1 MVAQTPAGE
10 RVVSRSISVRIRP
23 LLGTL
28 TFVFPVA
35 SFGQE
40 AGCVV
45 LPDTAPIHRLGR
57 FSDMRFTE
65 EHAYGSILELW
76 RTGNCVFGL
85 FQISEGLAGDT
96 PTGRLSAVRYTPATG
111 QLSFAAKLSTGITT
125 LTGSKEW
132 VPTRDL
138 FTFSGRMTRRGVEG
152 RLRRSDQLRP
162 GSTPAGSDI
171 TLLRTRGDGYLSDT
185 KTYGEWR
192 ERAEG
197 ILRFRG
203 PRW

>member
-1 MVAQTPAGE
+1 VF
-10 RVVSRSISVRIRP
+10 RSISIGIRP
-23 LLGTL
+23 LLGAL

-40 AGCVV
+40 AGCVA
-45 LPDTAPIHRLGR
+45 LPDTAPIHMLGR

-76 RTGNCVFGL
+76 RAGNCLFGL
-85 FQISEGLAGDT
+85 FQVSEGLAGDT
-96 PTGRLSAVRYTPATG
+96 PTGRLSDVRYTPATG
-111 QLSFAAKLSTGITT
+111 QLSFTAKLSTGITT

-138 FTFSGRMTRRGVEG
+138 FTFMGRMARKGVEG
-152 RLRRSDQLRP
+152 KLRRSDRLRS
-162 GSTPAGSDI
+162 GSTPADSDI
-171 TLLRTRGDGYLSDT
+171 TLPRITRDDGYLSDT
-185 KTYGEWR
+185 WTYGEWR

-203 PRW
+203 PKW